1 MTMYYYSVCIALYNY
16 VWVFRTMT
24 DYVCLFK
31 MFLRVYMAMYMFD
44 YV

>member
-1 MTMYYYSVCIALYNY
+1 
-16 VWVFRTMT
+16 MT

-44 YV
+44 YVWLCLAMYGYV